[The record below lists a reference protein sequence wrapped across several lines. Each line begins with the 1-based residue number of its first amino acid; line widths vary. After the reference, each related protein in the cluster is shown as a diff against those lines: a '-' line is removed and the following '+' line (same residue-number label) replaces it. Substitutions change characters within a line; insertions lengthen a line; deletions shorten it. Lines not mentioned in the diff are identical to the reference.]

1 MMHISDTFKD
11 MIVEEVD
18 FVIQQMQQSAN
29 ELEKLYYFS
38 GVYALFQR
46 IFNIEYNTN
55 LVYVHFILRS
65 THETFIQRIKA
76 IQSGDTTVPLCKEQS
91 EKLLELTQELRDK
104 IKDNEDIDETL
115 KRFVVLSFSASGNG
129 YYLWQKKRFKI

>member
-104 IKDNEDIDETL
+104 RTFFNSTL
-115 KRFVVLSFSASGNG
+115 ISIACRRVTFRLYFS
-129 YYLWQKKRFKI
+129 WKM